1 MAKKPKRGGRY
12 ASEIERLR
20 ELNAINEV
28 LKKGEIENA
37 ALLNTSKES
46 EIVSDN
52 TLDNMLEQL
61 NLNRNSG
68 KDLEIIE
75 GMSAEKA
82 RIRRAIIQN
91 ARRKAQKTRRSA
103 PRASSKKVSKQ
114 KKKQRAAKPKG
125 KSHKRSSRR
134 G

>member
-1 MAKKPKRGGRY
+1 MAKKFRKGGRY

-52 TLDNMLEQL
+52 ALDNMLEQL

-82 RIRRAIIQN
+82 RIRRTLIQN
-91 ARRKAQKTRRSA
+91 AGRRAQRPRRAAPKISRKKASR
-103 PRASSKKVSKQ
+103 PRGKQ
-114 KKKQRAAKPKG
+114 KSSRPKG
-125 KSHKRSSRR
+125 GSHRRNSRR
-134 G
+134 R